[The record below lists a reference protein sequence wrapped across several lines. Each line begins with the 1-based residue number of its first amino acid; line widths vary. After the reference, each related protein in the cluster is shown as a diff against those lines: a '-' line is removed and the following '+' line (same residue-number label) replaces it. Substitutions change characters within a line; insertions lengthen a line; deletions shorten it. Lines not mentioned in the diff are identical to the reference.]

1 MKKQA
6 LAFCFLLGLALPAQA
21 NQIMRMTAA
30 CQQSDRVHDF
40 ITQEYEEI
48 PFSQGPAVIRLNEEQ
63 YAEGNSTIYVNPK
76 TKGFSVVIEF
86 PEDDV
91 ACILLMGD
99 DFKPAI
105 QGEGA

>member
-30 CQQSDRVHDF
+30 CQQSDIVADF
-40 ITQEYEEI
+40 ITEQYMEV
-48 PFSQGPAVIRLNEEQ
+48 PFAEGPSVIRLNETQ
-63 YAEGNSTIYVNPK
+63 YAEGLGKIYVNPK
-76 TKGFSVVIEF
+76 TGGFSVVMEF

-105 QGEGA
+105 QGDGA